1 LFSGD
6 SGAEGCDSTAET
18 VARGP
23 VSVSDL
29 ASNPFTVAV
38 GGTQFNENG
47 HNPAYWNTTNGPGGV
62 SAKSYIPE
70 NIWNQSCTSAQCGGN
85 ANIVAG
91 GGGASVFFN
100 KPSWQSGVSGIP
112 NDGARDLPD
121 VSLTAAGHDAY
132 LMCLEGS
139 CVPDSQGNIQFAGAA
154 GTSASAPSFAGIMA
168 LVNQKTGSRQGQANY
183 VFYRLAASETL
194 GQCNGSKTTSLPAS
208 TCIFNDVTV
217 GNNAVPGETG
227 FGSASAKYQ
236 STVGYDLATGL
247 GSINVTNLV
256 NKWSSVAFTATTS
269 TLVLSPTTFTHG
281 TASNVSIPVAP
292 NSGSGVPTGDVSLV
306 TNLNASSQGLT
317 SFRLNAGAVS
327 STSDGLPGGTY
338 DVHAHYAGDRT
349 FAGSDSPPTT
359 ITVSPEDSTTA
370 LSIFSVDTRGNA
382 TPFSNQPYG
391 TLAYLRADVS
401 GLSGHGVASGSVLF
415 AFDGE
420 SIGVGSFSLN
430 NQGTAATARGVFTIP
445 AGQHSIVA
453 QYLGDSSF
461 NPNTSAAVPTTVLQA
476 STTVGV
482 VASSNSNNV
491 AEGTSVP
498 LAANIGTT
506 SSGLGPSGTV
516 TFLSGGTPI
525 PTAGNPVLAEPFNGN
540 GNIQNGTFIAAQGLA
555 RLNTVQLHRIGF
567 CRDHSERGGRLRIRR
582 HRPIDHHRQSGWQRD
597 RHAHGHG
604 SAGVRR
610 HHQLFGCIMRGV
622 AARKHVQLQSGF
634 GYEHGLNHAHHFHH
648 CRPQR
653 EA

>member
-1 LFSGD
+1 
-6 SGAEGCDSTAET
+6 
-18 VARGP
+18 
-23 VSVSDL
+23 
-29 ASNPFTVAV
+29 V

-227 FGSASAKYQ
+227 FGSASAKCQ

-317 SFRLNAGAVS
+317 SFRLNAGVVS

-338 DVHAHYAGDRT
+338 DVHAHYAGDGT

-370 LSIFSVDTRGNA
+370 D
-382 TPFSNQPYG
+382 
-391 TLAYLRADVS
+391 
-401 GLSGHGVASGSVLF
+401 
-415 AFDGE
+415 
-420 SIGVGSFSLN
+420 
-430 NQGTAATARGVFTIP
+430 
-445 AGQHSIVA
+445 
-453 QYLGDSSF
+453 
-461 NPNTSAAVPTTVLQA
+461 
-476 STTVGV
+476 
-482 VASSNSNNV
+482 
-491 AEGTSVP
+491 
-498 LAANIGTT
+498 
-506 SSGLGPSGTV
+506 
-516 TFLSGGTPI
+516 
-525 PTAGNPVLAEPFNGN
+525 
-540 GNIQNGTFIAAQGLA
+540 IQ
-555 RLNTVQLHRIGF
+555 
-567 CRDHSERGGRLRIRR
+567 C
-582 HRPIDHHRQSGWQRD
+582 
-597 RHAHGHG
+597 
-604 SAGVRR
+604 
-610 HHQLFGCIMRGV
+610 
-622 AARKHVQLQSGF
+622 
-634 GYEHGLNHAHHFHH
+634 
-648 CRPQR
+648 
-653 EA
+653 